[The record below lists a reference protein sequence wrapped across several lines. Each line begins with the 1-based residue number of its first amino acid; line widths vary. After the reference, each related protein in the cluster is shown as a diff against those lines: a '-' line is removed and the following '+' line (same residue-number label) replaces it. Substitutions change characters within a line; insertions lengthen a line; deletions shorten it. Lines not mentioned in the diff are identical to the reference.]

1 MTRGELYFKLYGA
14 LEFGCGPS
22 AQQQQ
27 LQGQEQSFTETLM
40 GSYETNLKEQQ
51 AALAHINGV
60 LAPIVDKGP
69 DQTGFSPA
77 ERAALNTQAIDT
89 TGAAAA
95 RAERAIG
102 TETAGRG
109 DSGNLPQSGV
119 DQALKA
125 SAASAASGE
134 LASEQLGITEADYA
148 TGRQNFESA
157 VAGEEGVAGQ
167 YNPVPT
173 AGQATGADTAA
184 FNEATQINQEQNQV
198 EADIAGGVT
207 SLAGGAI
214 KGFTGGFGGGGAPYG
229 GSNGQIGTANT
240 LDQLTSDP
248 NNPGYYQ

>member
-1 MTRGELYFKLYGA
+1 M
-14 LEFGCGPS
+14 CGPT

-27 LQGQEQSFTETLM
+27 LEGQEQSFSETLM
-40 GSYETNLKEQQ
+40 GSYATNLAEQQ

-60 LAPIVDKGP
+60 LSPIIQAGP
-69 DQTGFSPA
+69 SQTGFSPS
-77 ERAALNTQAIDT
+77 ETAALNTEAIDT
-89 TGAAAA
+89 TGAASAA
-95 RAERAIG
+95 AQRAIA
-102 TETAGRG
+102 TNTAGRN

-134 LASEQLGITEADYA
+134 LASEQLGITEANYA
-148 TGRQNFESA
+148 TGRQNFQNA
-157 VAGEEGVAGQ
+157 VTGEEGVAGQ
-167 YNPVPT
+167 YNPNPI
-173 AGQATGADTAA
+173 AGAATNANTGA
-184 FNEATQINQEQNQV
+184 FGEASTIEQEQGQ
-198 EADIAGGVT
+198 EAADIAGGIT

-214 KGFTGGFGGGGAPYG
+214 SGFTGGFGGGGAPYG